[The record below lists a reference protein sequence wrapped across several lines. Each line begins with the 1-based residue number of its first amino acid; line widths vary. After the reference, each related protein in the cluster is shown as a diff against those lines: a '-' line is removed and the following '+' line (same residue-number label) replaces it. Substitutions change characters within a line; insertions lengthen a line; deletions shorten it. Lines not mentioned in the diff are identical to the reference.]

1 LRNVLARSQQV
12 KFPMNLQ
19 TISFTCLMG
28 NDCSDS
34 ADFNRILKKVNITTT
49 LLTPLSTNQ
58 PNKVN

>member
-1 LRNVLARSQQV
+1 V